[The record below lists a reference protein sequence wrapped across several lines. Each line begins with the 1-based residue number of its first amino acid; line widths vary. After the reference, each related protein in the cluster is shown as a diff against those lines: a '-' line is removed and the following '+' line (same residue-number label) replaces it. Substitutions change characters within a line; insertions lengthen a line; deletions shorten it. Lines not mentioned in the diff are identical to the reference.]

1 MILALRTNPWNLVK
15 PSTSILIRSLILAAT
30 MNRTVARLPSLTGFV
45 CAGLV
50 FLSPAVAAEYSWQLA
65 GSYRDDDAANTLESN
80 SSSLRATYY
89 LSPVDDEVG
98 PYELAPFLNRSSHV
112 TIDAGRAELREEL
125 ILSISVSDFPSDVTL
140 PDDVLEMLEE
150 ALLAALADLPTEAGI
165 DTSDYAVY
173 GRYVWPG
180 TGWYAGARAERGD
193 MDPVPAAAFVATNFD
208 LERSG
213 LFAGKY
219 FGSHTAVELGF
230 GSTTQSQEARS
241 TTTFPEPGRNAFG
254 VPDTPSLVELT
265 NSETETDDVSLSVR
279 HVGDLGGF
287 TWSAWASVR
296 SGRTETR
303 VSLPDT
309 PAFFTSSGMAIPPV
323 DLGRGIANNNAL
335 SFNEIIQSGRE
346 RNYSISG
353 ALFPTKALGVRLI
366 FSRLD
371 DDTFGS
377 SDLVGVSANWFF
389 VRNAA
394 AEVEYLRTNF
404 ERGRGPGARD
414 MDSVRV
420 QLGPVNTNW
429 PDYVTFQVWNLPK
442 LNTNALRRICHY
454 SAETSGFL
462 TAKCSTPSCMSP
474 NRDASGAGC
483 RPGLETGTPST
494 PE

>member
-1 MILALRTNPWNLVK
+1 
-15 PSTSILIRSLILAAT
+15 
-30 MNRTVARLPSLTGFV
+30 MNRTVVRLPGLIGFV

-50 FLSPAVAAEYSWQLA
+50 FLSPADSAEYSWQLA

-112 TIDAGRAELREEL
+112 TIDAGRAEVREEL
-125 ILSISVSDFPSDVTL
+125 MLSVSVSDFPSDVTL
-140 PDDVLEMLEE
+140 PDDVLEMLEQ
-150 ALLAALADLPTEAGI
+150 ALLAALADLPTVAGI
-165 DTSDYAVY
+165 DTSNYAVY

-193 MDPVPAAAFVATNFD
+193 MDAVPAAAFVATDFD

-219 FGSHTAVELGF
+219 FGSHTALELGF
-230 GSTTQSQEARS
+230 GSTTQSQEPRS

-254 VPDTPSLVELT
+254 VPGAPSRVEQT
-265 NSETETDDVSLSVR
+265 NSETETDDVSLSLR
-279 HVGDLGGF
+279 HVGDLGGL
-287 TWSAWASVR
+287 TWSASASMR
-296 SGRTETR
+296 SGQTETR
-303 VSLPDT
+303 VFLPDPPT
-309 PAFFTSSGMAIPPV
+309 LFTSSGMAIPPV
-323 DLGRGIANNNAL
+323 ESGRETANGNAL
-335 SFNEIIQSGRE
+335 SFNEIVQSGRQ

-353 ALFPTKALGVRLI
+353 ALFPTKAFGVHLV

-371 DDTFGS
+371 NDTFGS
-377 SDLVGVSANWFF
+377 SDVVGVSANWFF

-414 MDSVRV
+414 RNAVRV
-420 QLGPVNTNW
+420 QLVGR
-429 PDYVTFQVWNLPK
+429 F
-442 LNTNALRRICHY
+442 
-454 SAETSGFL
+454 
-462 TAKCSTPSCMSP
+462 
-474 NRDASGAGC
+474 
-483 RPGLETGTPST
+483 
-494 PE
+494 